1 LSGKMTRDHPP
12 PPESRVGT
20 LGTRPGM
27 PREQFYDVIDELQR
41 VAAETERTVA
51 QVALNWVLR
60 RPTVSSM
67 IVGARNERQLRD
79 SLAAADFTLSAEQV
93 TRLDRVSD
101 RTPAYPYWHQR
112 TIYGERNPPP
122 V

>member
-1 LSGKMTRDHPP
+1 MTRDHAAPS
-12 PPESRVGT
+12 ESRVGM

-27 PREQFYDVIDELQR
+27 SHGQFYDVVDELQR
-41 VAAETERTVA
+41 IAGETGKTVA

-67 IVGARNERQLRD
+67 IIGARNESQLRV
-79 SLAAADFTLSAEQV
+79 SLAASDFTLSPEQIA
-93 TRLDRVSD
+93 RLDKVSD

-112 TIYGERNPPP
+112 TIFGERNPPP